1 MRHFPVLKGILFALA
16 AALSVHCARATT
28 LPLDRPADRPASGQ
42 LADVKLEEGTECI
55 VRLMT
60 GDTVRGRLER
70 IGSDR
75 IDLRLPDAFRGH
87 VLHSIRHADVALLAR
102 VVKRSNARRAWIGA
116 AIGAAVSVPLGVSM
130 AGDMVIP
137 AALLGSL
144 IGRRTG
150 DSRAEVVFERLPRPQ

>member
-1 MRHFPVLKGILFALA
+1 MRHFPVLKGALLALA
-16 AALSVHCARATT
+16 AALSVHCASATT
-28 LPLDRPADRPASGQ
+28 LPLDRPADRPVSGQ
-42 LADVKLEEGTECI
+42 LADVRLEEGTECI

-75 IDLRLPDAFRGH
+75 IDLRLPDVFRGH

-102 VVKRSNARRAWIGA
+102 VVKMSNARRAWIGA
-116 AIGAAVSVPLGVSM
+116 AIAAALSVPFGISM
-130 AGDMVIP
+130 VGDMVIP

-144 IGRRTG
+144 IGRSTG
-150 DSRAEVVFERLPRPQ
+150 DSRAEVVFERQSLPQ

>member
-1 MRHFPVLKGILFALA
+1 MRHVPVLKGALLALA
-16 AALSVHCARATT
+16 AALSVHCASATT
-28 LPLDRPADRPASGQ
+28 LPLDRPVDRPVSGQ

-87 VLHSIRHADVALLAR
+87 VLHSISHADVAFLAR
-102 VVKRSNARRAWIGA
+102 VVKTPKVKRAWIGA
-116 AIGAAVSVPLGVSM
+116 AIGAAVSVPFGVSM

-144 IGRRTG
+144 IGRGTG
-150 DSRAEVVFERLPRPQ
+150 ESRAEVVFERQPLSQ

>member
-1 MRHFPVLKGILFALA
+1 MRHFPVLKGAVLAMA

-42 LADVKLEEGTECI
+42 LADVRLEEGTECI

-60 GDTVRGRLER
+60 GDTLRGRLER

-87 VLHSIRHADVALLAR
+87 VLHSIRHPDVALLAQ
-102 VVKRSNARRAWIGA
+102 VVKTSNARRGWVGA
-116 AIGAAVSVPLGVSM
+116 AIGAAVVAPFGVSM
-130 AGDMVIP
+130 TGDMMLAGAI
-137 AALLGSL
+137 LGAL
-144 IGRRTG
+144 IGRGTG
-150 DSRAEVVFERLPRPQ
+150 DSRAEVVFERQPSP

>member
-1 MRHFPVLKGILFALA
+1 MRYFPVLKAGLLALA
-16 AALSVHCARATT
+16 AALSVHCAAATT
-28 LPLDRPADRPASGQ
+28 VPLDRPLDRPATGQ
-42 LADVKLEEGTECI
+42 LPDVRLEEGTECL

-87 VLHSIRHADVALLAR
+87 VLHSIRHPDVALLAR
-102 VVKRSNARRAWIGA
+102 VVKMSNARRGWIGA
-116 AIGAAVSVPLGVSM
+116 AIGAAVSAPFGVSRV
-130 AGDMVIP
+130 GDMVLP
-137 AALLGSL
+137 AAVLGWL

-150 DSRAEVVFERLPRPQ
+150 ESRAEVVFERQPSSQ